1 MVFGCKRDVF
11 MNETAEIEKH
21 TILSRMA
28 VSIYTMPMEA
38 LIELYQAI
46 RFNPDSDAGD
56 GQTQKRVK
64 SVPGEE
70 EEELS
75 RPFIIAR
82 LFVLIRQLDK
92 EALLSRLGTLKDPSM
107 RWVRDYPRLPCFL
120 LADFAVNGKA
130 FRGCIRDISASG
142 VCIETSADFEVGREL
157 ALCFTLS
164 EGNSSL
170 PFRIAGRVSRI
181 FPGGIGV
188 QYEHITHYQRDII
201 HTLITRDS
209 FTQVERSF

>member
-1 MVFGCKRDVF
+1 

-46 RFNPDSDAGD
+46 RFNPDSDAGG
-56 GQTQKRVK
+56 GQTQKGVK
-64 SVPGEE
+64 PVPGKDED
-70 EEELS
+70 LS

-92 EALLSRLGTLKDPSM
+92 EALLSRLCTLKDPSM

-170 PFRIAGRVSRI
+170 PFKIAGRVSRI
-181 FPGGIGV
+181 CPGGIGV

-201 HTLITRDS
+201 HTLITRDCFS
-209 FTQVERSF
+209 QVERTF